1 MTFPIILAHGV
12 ARFDQIWND
21 ALALD
26 NCDDE
31 QKDLWHYFK
40 GIRTM
45 LMKKGFRVFH
55 SRVSWAEGVEKRA
68 DDFLKNVQKTL
79 ETTGAEKVNIIAHS
93 MGGLDTRHMLFN
105 DQHQGQIHKHVA
117 SVTTIS
123 TPHWGSYFAD
133 WGIKNMSYVIPVADK
148 LGLDL
153 TALKDLT
160 VEACSRFNQD
170 QAVMDFEDECES
182 TIKFQTYAG
191 RQKFWAIFDPLKL
204 PYYII
209 EKEEGEND
217 GLVSIQSATWK
228 EKYFKGII
236 DNTDHLNELGW
247 WDTAQMW
254 AKESESELLQ
264 RIHKQ
269 YAEIATGL
277 P

>member
-1 MTFPIILAHGV
+1 MAHGV

-21 ALALD
+21 AFALD

-31 QKDLWHYFK
+31 QKNLWHYFK

-79 ETTGAEKVNIIAHS
+79 ETTGAETVNIIAHS

-153 TALKDLT
+153 TALKDLA

-170 QAVMDFEDECES
+170 QAVMDFEDACES

-191 RQKFWAIFDPLKL
+191 RR
-204 PYYII
+204 
-209 EKEEGEND
+209 
-217 GLVSIQSATWK
+217 SIC
-228 EKYFKGII
+228 I
-236 DNTDHLNELGW
+236 D
-247 WDTAQMW
+247 
-254 AKESESELLQ
+254 
-264 RIHKQ
+264 
-269 YAEIATGL
+269 
-277 P
+277 